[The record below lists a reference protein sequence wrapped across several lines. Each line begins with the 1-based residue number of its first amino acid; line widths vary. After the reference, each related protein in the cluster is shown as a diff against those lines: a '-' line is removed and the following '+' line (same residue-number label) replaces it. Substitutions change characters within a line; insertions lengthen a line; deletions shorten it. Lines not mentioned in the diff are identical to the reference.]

1 MRVLHVN
8 KFLYRRGGA
17 EAYMHEVA
25 ERQRAAG
32 HAVEFFGMQHPENAP
47 LTLDDTFP
55 TLVEFDQATPTA
67 TEALRGLGR
76 MMWSTS
82 ARRGMEQALARFR
95 PDVVHLHNIYH
106 GLSPSIL
113 GPVAETGAAAVMTL
127 HDYKLA
133 CPTYHFLDHGTICTA
148 CVDGGFRQAV
158 RRRCK
163 DGSLLRSAAGALEL
177 GLHTQLGAYDPV
189 HRLVCPSRFLAEQM
203 AAAAVY
209 PDRLRVL
216 DNFVDAQHIEA
227 RTEPGGPVVYAGRLS
242 TEKGVDVLV
251 EAMGRLPDARLIVA
265 GEGARRGDLE
275 RLAGVVAPGRVRFV
289 GRLPR
294 DRVLDLVRDAAVVA
308 VPSRWHE
315 NQPMAIIEAF
325 AVGTPV
331 VASDLGGVPE
341 LVIEGE
347 TGWLV
352 PPNDPEALAGALRRV
367 LDDPTLVRPMRRRV
381 REQAESRFNPA
392 RHLAALGE
400 IYDEA
405 RQEVAA

>member
-1 MRVLHVN
+1 MRILHVN

-17 EAYMHEVA
+17 EAYMVEVA
-25 ERQRAAG
+25 ERQRSAG
-32 HAVEFFGMQHPENAP
+32 HEVTMFGMEHPDNPP
-47 LTLDDTFP
+47 LPLADTFP
-55 TLVEFDQATPTA
+55 SLVEFDQPSHGPM
-67 TEALRGLGR
+67 EAGRALGR
-76 MMWSTS
+76 MLWSTS
-82 ARRGMEQALARFR
+82 ARRGMARAVSVVR

-106 GLSPSIL
+106 ALSPSIL
-113 GPVAETGAAAVMTL
+113 GPAAAHGAGVVMTL

-133 CPTYHFLDHGTICTA
+133 CPTYHFLDHGQICTA

-189 HRLVCPSRFLAEQM
+189 HRFVSPSRFLSERMREAG
-203 AAAAVY
+203 VY

-216 DNFVDAQHIEA
+216 DNFVDVDTVEP

-242 TEKGVDVLV
+242 HEKGVDVLV
-251 EAMGRLPDARLIVA
+251 ASMAHVPEARLVVA
-265 GEGARRGDLE
+265 GEGDRRDELE
-275 RLAGVVAPGRVRFV
+275 AQADRVAPGRVRFV

-294 DRVLDLVRDAAVVA
+294 DEVLDLVRSAGVA
-308 VPSRWHE
+308 VLPSRWHE

-331 VASDLGGVPE
+331 AASDLGGVPE
-341 LVIEGE
+341 LVEHGE

-352 PPNDPEALAGALRRV
+352 PPDDPMALADALRAALGDPEDAHRMGKVARAR
-367 LDDPTLVRPMRRRV
+367 
-381 REQAESRFNPA
+381 AESRFAPS
-392 RHLAALGE
+392 RHLSALE
-400 IYDEA
+400 QIYDEA
-405 RQEVAA
+405 REAAA